1 MAASVEGIGLILN
14 GNIDETNCQDVAN
27 QFPDALLAVGK
38 KALANPDFV
47 QRLKD
52 GKEIADIDFAML
64 QPKATISNELAWRE
78 QNAA

>member
-27 QFPDALLAVGK
+27 QFPDTLLAVGK

-64 QPKATISNELAWRE
+64 QPKATISNELAWRK